1 MGRDQKKFKKT
12 RRRWKPKRWE
22 GGIEAFPFSLGFQ
35 AACWVRGAR
44 DRASSFT
51 VAPEPEAA
59 PASTSPETSTPHPGG
74 RRSREPISHRPWARR
89 LQARLELWGGLQGHP
104 GPGSGGHAGGGVGQ
118 SHGGERGGRGGV
130 KRCLRAQNLGLAA
143 PGLAPCPALTRR
155 PRSDPAWTSA
165 MPAPSPT
172 PQRPALGSVGAGMQ
186 AHQGNEE
193 PSCDPQPWER
203 EELGPLC
210 QEPLIRRRRGGGGD
224 N

>member
-1 MGRDQKKFKKT
+1 M
-12 RRRWKPKRWE
+12 
-22 GGIEAFPFSLGFQ
+22 
-35 AACWVRGAR
+35 RGAR